1 MHAKINNAQFGIG
14 FTLKRSDL
22 IKPQPPDNKRAVC
35 IIPQMLPLPSWGN
48 WFHGCSPRM
57 LLNIWHLGI
66 WKHIDVL
73 LHVHRSL
80 IETVKLFTVRRSHLF
95 GGNHIFCQPAAVLI
109 NAGFLWPLLQTSQ
122 TSPFQKYVLK
132 INIAL
137 NISHF
142 EHYNFTYSS
151 RQVASKHRA
160 KILFSHISLFV
171 SKFSLEEADNRASW
185 QHSDVQMQNVFESS
199 TSTAHLSHLSL
210 FYSPLLCG
218 FLMFEVPL
226 SQSAL
231 QRRYIGGI
239 IFAKGE
245 GHLYAK
251 GRISSRHKLF
261 QLFNIFSRYS

>member
-1 MHAKINNAQFGIG
+1 MHDLHVLKHRWQWSKKNRKPQYVISPEWDLLPVSELTLDIATNRAILYMHAKINNVQFGIG

-80 IETVKLFTVRRSHLF
+80 IETVKLFTVCRSHLF
-95 GGNHIFCQPAAVLI
+95 GGNHLFCQPAAVLI
-109 NAGFLWPLLQTSQ
+109 NAGFLWPLPQTSQ

-171 SKFSLEEADNRASW
+171 SKFSL
-185 QHSDVQMQNVFESS
+185 
-199 TSTAHLSHLSL
+199 
-210 FYSPLLCG
+210 
-218 FLMFEVPL
+218 
-226 SQSAL
+226 
-231 QRRYIGGI
+231 
-239 IFAKGE
+239 
-245 GHLYAK
+245 
-251 GRISSRHKLF
+251 
-261 QLFNIFSRYS
+261 